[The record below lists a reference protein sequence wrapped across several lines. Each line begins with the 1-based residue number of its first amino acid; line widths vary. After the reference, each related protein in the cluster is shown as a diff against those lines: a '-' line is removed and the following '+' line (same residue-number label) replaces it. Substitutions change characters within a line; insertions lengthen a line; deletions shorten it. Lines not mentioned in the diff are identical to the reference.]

1 MYIAHGPISYITN
14 EIIQKK
20 RISKLS
26 THEKSVVMILSILF
40 GVLPDV
46 DLAILSMT
54 NTPVFLHHKVL
65 THSITF
71 YLLIWIFLLLFF
83 QILKKILNKEGRK
96 TFNENLFTVVHYSF
110 LIGTLSHLFA
120 DSLFSSLRL
129 FYPLK
134 TEINILGRVLEKNYF
149 ASFLYSPSFAIEILS
164 ILIFLM
170 LLIKRYIKNFKYVK
184 YFLYTLIILAISYFG
199 FTVYTNQNT
208 YNMPP
213 IVKNGE
219 EQLDIDFD
227 GVQDIYDIDTNNDGV
242 INIYEYDNIKG
253 KEFAD
258 SISNNTY
265 LTTTLKNNWESI
277 KFKFGAFTSYRVVSQ
292 TYLEQNLSL
301 EPVLLNYVRKRDKIQ
316 TYSLQYSYPT
326 LLYEYAKENEYL
338 TIPNYELD
346 CGKVFFIL
354 QNDSLINMGI
364 LIDQS
369 NFVVVLEGDRR
380 LIKHTKEEI
389 ESTYPNLTI
398 KVLNTV

>member
-253 KEFAD
+253 KEFVE
-258 SISNNTY
+258 SISNKTY
-265 LTTTLKNNWESI
+265 LTTTLKNRWESI
-277 KFKFGAFTSYRVVSQ
+277 KFKYGAFSSYRVVSQ

-326 LLYEYAKENEYL
+326 LIYEYAKENGYL

-346 CGKVFFIL
+346 SGKVFFIL
-354 QNDSLINMGI
+354 QNDKLVNMGI
-364 LIDQS
+364 LIDET

-380 LIKHTKEEI
+380 LVRHTKDEI
-389 ESTYPNLTI
+389 ESTYPNLII
-398 KVLNTV
+398 KVLNTH